1 MQRTINLDNKK
12 LDALGV
18 CFFLL
23 LGATGV
29 AVSLHCMQRIATDWQ
44 AVTEAHHPQQT
55 KETQP

>member
-1 MQRTINLDNKK
+1 MGLRMQRTINLDNKK

-29 AVSLHCMQRIATDWQ
+29 AVSLHCMQRIATERLLPVP
-44 AVTEAHHPQQT
+44 A
-55 KETQP
+55 